1 MTQSLHSETLNRISE
16 HFAIGPVTTHHPL
29 SGGNMTQTF
38 KLETSQGR
46 FVLRGV
52 NTQNL
57 AKIRGRHAALCR
69 LSEKLPETV
78 PVIAGADGTT
88 VVSTDEGGFEL
99 SPFIEGRTWDHT
111 NFPFDDEKL
120 IDEAAALLARLHV
133 VTRDRDDPF
142 QGIVSQPCAIGLKI
156 DQVRPALLDLKE
168 NETAQKL
175 LGWLERL
182 SALSGLYSGA
192 SVQNA
197 PKALLHGDYGYYN
210 MIFNE
215 KGTQIRA
222 LIDFDES
229 WFGPISHDV
238 AFGLFIFTP
247 LVSFAAGKAQPL
259 EKNLA
264 RTKRFLEVYERSFDG
279 MSDQRMNLF
288 SIVVSYQL
296 FQVADVLEGLVRG
309 DPLARKN
316 LWLLHWQPDIV
327 EWLVLNEKTIRSA
340 IEN

>member
-1 MTQSLHSETLNRISE
+1 MVQSLHSETLGRISE
-16 HFAIGPVTTHHPL
+16 HFAIGPVTTHYTL

-38 KLETSQGR
+38 KLETAHGR

-52 NTQNL
+52 NTQNPT
-57 AKIRGRHAALCR
+57 KVRDRHAALSR
-69 LSEKLPETV
+69 LSEKLSEAV

-88 VVSTDEGGFEL
+88 IISTEEGFFEL

-120 IDEAAALLARLHV
+120 LEEAATLLARLHIA
-133 VTRDRDDPF
+133 TRDWDDPF
-142 QGIVSQPCAIGLKI
+142 QWVVSQPCTIGLKN
-156 DQVRPALLDLKE
+156 DQIRSALLDLKE

-175 LGWLERL
+175 LRWLGRL
-182 SALSGLYSGA
+182 RELSGLYNGT

-215 KGTQIRA
+215 KGTRIRA

-229 WFGPISHDV
+229 WFGPINHDV
-238 AFGLFIFTP
+238 AYGLFTFAP
-247 LVSFAAGKAQPL
+247 LVSFAAGKARPL
-259 EKNLA
+259 EKTLA
-264 RTKRFLEVYERSFDG
+264 RIRRFLKIYEGSISGVSNPRLS
-279 MSDQRMNLF
+279 LF
-288 SIVVSYQL
+288 NIVISYQL
-296 FQVADVLEGLVRG
+296 FQVVDVLEGLVRD

-316 LWLLHWQPDIV
+316 LWLLHWQPDII
-327 EWLVLNEKTIRSA
+327 EWLVLNENSIRSA
-340 IEN
+340 IEA